1 MRQRWSH
8 KVCDQCDDC
17 LYYKRGEKVNIT
29 NMKRLAQ
36 QAKAAPF
43 KQPSRRRTPPQ
54 RLQQLTVV
62 SLFFLPYDGK
72 SVCSKARI
80 LVGTLLPR
88 TGVSSRSDD
97 TWLLEGNS
105 SIVQRIV
112 AKILKSCEK
121 PMISRLLEI
130 LSLDSLLTIHP
141 GILHCCFQR
150 STNLPIGEPLCTC
163 SPSNR

>member
-1 MRQRWSH
+1 MEKAVRNTQASR
-8 KVCDQCDDC
+8 C
-17 LYYKRGEKVNIT
+17 L
-29 NMKRLAQ
+29 A
-36 QAKAAPF
+36 
-43 KQPSRRRTPPQ
+43 SPQ

-72 SVCSKARI
+72 SVCSKAQI

-121 PMISRLLEI
+121 PMISRLLE
-130 LSLDSLLTIHP
+130 SSS
-141 GILHCCFQR
+141 HC
-150 STNLPIGEPLCTC
+150 
-163 SPSNR
+163 

>member
-1 MRQRWSH
+1 MLSYLWWQSQVQMEEVVFMTVR
-8 KVCDQCDDC
+8 
-17 LYYKRGEKVNIT
+17 NIQASLPPPRASSKAAT
-29 NMKRLAQ
+29 AHCSIIVSFCHMM
-36 QAKAAPF
+36 AKACAV
-43 KQPSRRRTPPQ
+43 KR
-54 RLQQLTVV
+54 
-62 SLFFLPYDGK
+62 D
-72 SVCSKARI
+72 A
-80 LVGTLLPR
+80 LVGTLPPH

-112 AKILKSCEK
+112 AKILKSPEK

-130 LSLDSLLTIHP
+130 LSLNSLLTIHP

-150 STNLPIGEPLCTC
+150 STNLPIGEPLHCALC

>member
-1 MRQRWSH
+1 MLLISSDRS
-8 KVCDQCDDC
+8 
-17 LYYKRGEKVNIT
+17 YKR
-29 NMKRLAQ
+29 
-36 QAKAAPF
+36 
-43 KQPSRRRTPPQ
+43 KQRRAEPELYPSSSSSSS
-54 RLQQLTVV
+54 

-112 AKILKSCEK
+112 AKILKSPEK